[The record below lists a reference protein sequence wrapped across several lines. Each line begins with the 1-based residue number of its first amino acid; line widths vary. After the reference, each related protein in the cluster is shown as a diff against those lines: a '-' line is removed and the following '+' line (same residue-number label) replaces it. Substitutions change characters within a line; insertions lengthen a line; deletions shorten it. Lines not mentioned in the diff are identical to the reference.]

1 MTNDAIESAASGGG
15 GSGGGGNAR
24 DARCGCGS
32 LLARW
37 LDNGVELKC
46 RRCKRMVIV
55 DVRARRI
62 EVLTDKGAEAPTK
75 KRPKT

>member
-1 MTNDAIESAASGGG
+1 MTKDPIDTAA
-15 GSGGGGNAR
+15 GSGGAGSGNAR
-24 DARCGCGS
+24 DARCSCGS

-62 EVLTDKGAEAPTK
+62 EILSADKSESALK